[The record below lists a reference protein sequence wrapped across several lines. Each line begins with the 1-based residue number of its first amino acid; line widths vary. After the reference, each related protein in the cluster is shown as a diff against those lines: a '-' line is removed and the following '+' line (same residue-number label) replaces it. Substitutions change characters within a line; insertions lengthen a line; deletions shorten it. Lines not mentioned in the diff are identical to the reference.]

1 MDRPDTPETQA
12 AAAPDAAP
20 LHGAAPVVHKRGG
33 LTRLLVLVANV
44 GIGLMAMTICV
55 PSMPAWE
62 GVFQATTADVQ
73 LTYSAYLLA
82 FALMQLFCGPLSD
95 RFGRRP
101 VILVGLVIVVAG
113 GALAAVAPTIEV
125 LIAARAIQAGGATA
139 GMVVGR
145 ALVQDMFDGSDRTR
159 VLAYMGIAM
168 GATPPVFVLL
178 GGYLHAYVGWQSTFV
193 FVAVAAAL
201 LFVTSALVLPPVP
214 RRRPPADQPRQ
225 NFLSVYAMLLGN
237 RVFLMYALAIAG
249 CSTAFYVYLAGTPAV
264 LNRLGV
270 GPESVGWYLLF
281 CTGAY
286 VCGNFLTT
294 RIVHRV
300 GERRLLGF
308 GETVAMVGPLLA
320 LAIGLSGNESAAIFL
335 LPLILMGFG
344 HGLVIP
350 PSLTGAIGQHPQ
362 HAGAAAAVS
371 GSMQQAGGAIAAY
384 ALGLFAVISQATMAI
399 TLVAVSTVAAAA
411 VVVLLVRRAPA

>member
-1 MDRPDTPETQA
+1 MAPT
-12 AAAPDAAP
+12 PDAAP
-20 LHGAAPVVHKRGG
+20 ALGARRPGRSA
-33 LTRLLVLVANV
+33 RLLVLVANV

-62 GVFQATTADVQ
+62 AVFQATTADVQ

-101 VILVGLVIVVAG
+101 VILAGLVVVVAG
-113 GALAAVAPTIEV
+113 GVLAALAPTIDV
-125 LIAARAIQAGGATA
+125 LIAARAVQAAGATA

-178 GGYLHAYVGWQSTFV
+178 GGYLHTYVGWQATFV
-193 FVAVAAAL
+193 FVAAAAVL
-201 LFVTSALVLPPVP
+201 LLAASAIVLPRLP
-214 RRRPPADQPRQ
+214 RRPPTAAAPRQ
-225 NFLSVYAMLLGN
+225 SVLSVYAMLLRN
-237 RVFLMYALAIAG
+237 RPFLLYALAIAG
-249 CSTAFYVYLAGTPAV
+249 SSTAFYVYLAGTPAV
-264 LNRLGV
+264 LSRLGV
-270 GPESVGWYLLF
+270 GAESVGWYLLF

-300 GERRLLGF
+300 GERPLLGA
-308 GETVAMVGPLLA
+308 GQAVATAGPLLA
-320 LAIGLSGNESAAIFL
+320 LAIGLSGNESAVIFL

-350 PSLTGAIGQHPQ
+350 PSLTGAIGQHPE

-371 GSMQQAGGAIAAY
+371 GSMQQAGGAVAAY

-399 TLVAVSTVAAAA
+399 TLVAASLVAATAI
-411 VVVLLVRRAPA
+411 VLLLFRHMRA